1 VSLPEKAEGPAADR
15 TPKTAT
21 NAIQAGDTIHRD
33 DDTVDGL
40 PWPEPEGGYKPA
52 SKIGTPESAVF
63 TTLEVEAMNDRIA
76 KRLEQ
81 APKGRTVAID
91 GPRWAG
97 KIVDTGDELL
107 AIHKDTAFPYPLDL
121 HEDLSLEDHCIVVV
135 QRLFLAGA
143 TDPEVERVVRAFG
156 LEGYE
161 VARLVRNIREGR

>member
-1 VSLPEKAEGPAADR
+1 MTPDKRTAPQRGGADAK
-15 TPKTAT
+15 P
-21 NAIQAGDTIHRD
+21 NQPPSIVHRD
-33 DDTVDGL
+33 DNTGDGL
-40 PWPEPEGGYKPA
+40 LWPEPEGGYKPA

-91 GPRWAG
+91 APRWAG
-97 KIVDTGDELL
+97 KVVDTGDELL
-107 AIHKDTAFPYPLDL
+107 AIHRDTAFPYPLDV
-121 HEDLSLEDHCIVVV
+121 HSDLSIEDHCIVVV

-143 TDPEVERVVRAFG
+143 TDQEVERVVRAFG

-161 VARLVRNIREGR
+161 VARLVRNIRADR